1 MIYLQIDQVPVL
13 VAGATLL
20 LTLLKWVSL
29 HIGLRT
35 AIRATP
41 AADRWRLY
49 GEFARAHHA
58 GVNAPVLALKIS
70 HNRRESGAR
79 GLAPKGPCHF
89 PITPTDAQQDF

>member
-13 VAGATLL
+13 VAGAALL
-20 LTLLKWVSL
+20 LTVLRWVSV

-41 AADRWRLY
+41 ATDRWRLY
-49 GEFARAHHA
+49 REFARAHYA
-58 GVNAPVLALKIS
+58 GVNAPVLVLKIS
-70 HNRRESGAR
+70 HSRRESDAR
-79 GLAPKGPCHF
+79 GLAAKEPCHF